1 MKNMKNKLK
10 NFFQK
15 KYNLYLIC
23 AFISFILPITL
34 FGNWNIFSVILF
46 PISLVSIYFTINHR
60 VIDGIKWPELLSSG
74 LHGFFV
80 GLFGISVLGMTLE
93 GSLIHIVVWG
103 GTIVYFLSAIPY
115 IHSVKKFRELKK
127 YNYDSQFK
135 DSKSR
140 KRDIKINKIFGK

>member
-1 MKNMKNKLK
+1 MKNKLK

-15 KYNLYLIC
+15 KYNLYQFY

-34 FGNWNIFSVILF
+34 FGNWNIFSAILF
-46 PISLVSIYFTINHR
+46 PISLVSLYFTINHR

-74 LHGFFV
+74 LHGFFIS
-80 GLFGISVLGMTLE
+80 LFGISVLGMTLE
-93 GSLIHIVVWG
+93 GSLIHIEVWG

-115 IHSVKKFRELKK
+115 INSVKKFRELKK
-127 YNYDSQFK
+127 RDYDSQFK

-140 KRDIKINKIFGK
+140 ERDRKLMKILND

>member
-1 MKNMKNKLK
+1 MKNGLK
-10 NFFQK
+10 KFFQK
-15 KYNLYLIC
+15 KYNLYLFS
-23 AFISFILPITL
+23 AFISFVLPITL

-46 PISLVSIYFTINHR
+46 PISLVSLYFTINHR

-74 LHGFFV
+74 LHGFFIS
-80 GLFGISVLGMTLE
+80 LFGISVLGITLE
-93 GSLIHIVVWG
+93 GSLIHIEVWG

-127 YNYDSQFK
+127 RDYDSQFK

-140 KRDIKINKIFGK
+140 ERDRKLNKILGR